1 VNGGK
6 TAALDQVFQALS
18 DSTRR
23 AMIDRLHAGPASVS
37 ELAAPLDMAL
47 PSVMKHL
54 GVLESAG
61 LVKSGKSGR
70 VRTYQMTQGTLA
82 TVERWVVSRRA
93 LWNRNL
99 DRLGD
104 FLKDDPSSQKR

>member
-1 VNGGK
+1 VNAEK
-6 TAALDQVFQALS
+6 PAALDLVFQALS

-54 GVLESAG
+54 GVLENAG
-61 LVKSGKSGR
+61 LVKSGKTGR
-70 VRTYQMTQGTLA
+70 VRTYQMTQGALA
-82 TVERWVVSRRA
+82 TVERWVAARRA
-93 LWNRNL
+93 LWNHNL

-104 FLKDDPSSQKR
+104 FLKTEASSRKK